1 VQADLLHSS
10 DLAVRQK
17 ATKAASELLATAES
31 RAECLAI
38 PGAKVEIVRHPLKS
52 WKPHRSNA
60 PQTKRVSL
68 SFGFTRPAVLT
79 FCS

>member
-38 PGAKVEIVRHPLKS
+38 PGAKVEIVHRPLKS
-52 WKPHRSNA
+52 WKPHRSND
-60 PQTKRVSL
+60 PQTKRAFP
-68 SFGFTRPAVLT
+68 SFGFAGPVVLT
-79 FCS
+79 FRS